1 MNNNVTLRVN
11 NREWGGWTSVS
22 ISAGIERLARDFSIE
37 ITRQWPGTE
46 DVGQLQ
52 PKVKKGDA
60 VTVLIGTDLVI
71 SGYIDA
77 TPVRYDAKSVSV
89 GIVGRSKTADL
100 IDCSATTTQ
109 FTGRTFTQIAEQLAK
124 PFGVSVVNAGIDNT
138 PIIGLQVDFGE
149 TVIDVLDK
157 MMGLQQVL
165 AYDNAKGDLVVGPV
179 GASHCVTALVL
190 GENIISCD
198 TEQSIKERFSEY
210 QVAGQRAGNDED
222 FGETTTSAIRAK
234 TVDGGVTR
242 YRPMIIKQMG
252 NATGGS
258 VIERSQFEMLRRA
271 ARTDEVT
278 YTVQGWRQGNGKLW
292 EPNQS
297 VTVYDPVLDFNNRD
311 MLIAEVT
318 YKKSDQGTTT
328 ELRIGPADAYLPEP
342 PKTKKKK
349 KRDDDDDYDEGDE

>member
-1 MNNNVTLRVN
+1 MSDNNVTLRVGD
-11 NREWGGWTSVS
+11 REWGGWTSVS
-22 ISAGIERLARDFSIE
+22 ISAGIERLARDFNIE
-37 ITRQWPGTE
+37 ITRQWPGSE
-46 DVGQLQ
+46 DVGNLQ
-52 PKVKKGDA
+52 PKIKKGDP

-71 SGYIDA
+71 TGYIDA
-77 TPVRYDAKSVSV
+77 TPVRYDARSVSV

-100 IDCSATTTQ
+100 IDCSAMTTQ
-109 FTGRTFTQIAEQLAK
+109 FTGRTFTQIAEQLAR
-124 PFGVSVVNAGIDNT
+124 PFGVSVVNAGIEST
-138 PIIGLQVDFGE
+138 PVIGLQVDFGE

-165 AYDNAKGDLVVGPV
+165 AYDNPAGELVIGPV

-222 FGETTTSAIRAK
+222 FGEVITSAIRAK
-234 TVDGGVTR
+234 TVDGGVRR
-242 YRPMIIKQMG
+242 YRPMVIKQAG

-292 EPNQS
+292 EPNQL
-297 VTVYDPVLDFNNRD
+297 VTVYDPVLGFINRD

-318 YKKSDQGTTT
+318 YSKSEQGTTAQ
-328 ELRIGPADAYLPEP
+328 LRIGPPDAYLPKP
-342 PKTKKKK
+342 PKQKKGKKKA
-349 KRDDDDDYDEGDE
+349 DDNEDDW